1 MKNIRQ
7 ITMILK
13 FGLAV
18 LVGLPYRVLSADAAE
33 SIPRLAGIVML
44 PGLKLALLE
53 AASPPNESSYQ
64 FLSERQ
70 RDAEIDV
77 VKIDPINRSVKL
89 NLYAKAGMIPLTLTN
104 LALKSA
110 QGVCLDNAALDPVL
124 RLYGEL
130 ANLTLLRSSLLPQL
144 TLTLSA
150 GATNDAEAA
159 HVLQSAL
166 AEKGI
171 SILPDGKR
179 FLMVIP
185 KTEASTVK
193 PLASQ
198 MKSSAAA
205 GSGDETFPPGMIQFF
220 NSPPMQVLEVY
231 ASLVGR
237 KVQRA
242 EPWPS
247 DVAPGIKLVIQ
258 TPVSKDEAIYA
269 LGTVLEWAGLKLVRV
284 GEDGLKAVPAPENRR

>member
-1 MKNIRQ
+1 MKNMRQ
-7 ITMILK
+7 IKMITK
-13 FGLAV
+13 FWLAV
-18 LVGLPYRVLSADAAE
+18 LVGLPYWVLSADAAE
-33 SIPRLAGIVML
+33 SIPRLSGIVML
-44 PGLKLALLE
+44 PGHKLALLE
-53 AASPPNESSYQ
+53 AASPPNEARYQ

-70 RDAEIDV
+70 RDAEIEV
-77 VKIDPINRSVKL
+77 VKIDPANRSMKL
-89 NLYAKAGMIPLTLTN
+89 NLYAKAGMVHLTLTN

-110 QGVCLDNAALDPVL
+110 QGVCLDDAALDPVL

-130 ANLTLLRSSLLPQL
+130 ANRTLLRSSLLPQF
-144 TLTLSA
+144 TLTLNA

-198 MKSSAAA
+198 IKSSAAA
-205 GSGDETFPPGMIQFF
+205 GSADETFPPGMIQFF
-220 NSPPMQVLEVY
+220 NSLPMQVLEVY
-231 ASLVGR
+231 ASLLGR

-247 DVAPGIKLVIQ
+247 DVAPGIKLVTQ